1 MQILQN
7 IHGDL
12 FPTSNELMLLCIFIA
27 DICTSLIFISISL
40 PGCSVL
46 CFIMILICVTKTQ
59 ITTKTRI
66 LCKCA
71 FKYFDFSIAFF

>member
-12 FPTSNELMLLCIFIA
+12 FPTSNELMLLCIFIT

-40 PGCSVL
+40 PGRSVL